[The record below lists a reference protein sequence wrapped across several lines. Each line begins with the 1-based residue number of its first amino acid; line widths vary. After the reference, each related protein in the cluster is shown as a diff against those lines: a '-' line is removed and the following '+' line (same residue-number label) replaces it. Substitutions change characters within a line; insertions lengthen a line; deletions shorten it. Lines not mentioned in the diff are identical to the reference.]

1 MVSKSE
7 FYVAGIMS
15 GTSLDGVDIA
25 LCHFL
30 RSDRGW
36 IFSIKKAKTYPYPD
50 VWKKQLVGAETS
62 SGIDLMLLHKAYG
75 AYLGELTLGF
85 LKGEERPDFISSHG
99 HTIFHQ
105 PARRLTFQ
113 LGDGAS
119 IAATTGITTI
129 SDFRSL
135 DVALGGQ
142 GAPLVPVGDELL
154 FGEYDQC
161 LNLGGFAN
169 ISVNENG
176 FRKAF
181 DICPVNIVLNHLSS
195 KYLGAEYDKDGERG
209 RNGTL
214 NTHLLDKLNR
224 LDYFRQAPPKSL
236 GKEWVLE
243 YMMPLIEAASV
254 SIEDKLR
261 TVYENIAIQLSSVI
275 NSLHGMRVLVT
286 GGGAYNKFLLELL
299 QTKTKR
305 QVIVPEREVV
315 DFKEALIFA
324 FLGVLKFLDQFKLLA
339 FLSFKF
345 LRVLCNSVYKFYFGV
360 NRAIGIKKRPLSCF
374 HIAHI
379 VSSP

>member
-1 MVSKSE
+1 VPKNE
-7 FYVAGIMS
+7 FDVAGIMS

-25 LCHFL
+25 LCHFS

-36 IFSIKKAKTYPYPD
+36 TFSIKKAKTYPYAD
-50 VWKKQLVGAETS
+50 AWKKLLVGAETS
-62 SGIDLMLLHKAYG
+62 SGLDLMLLHKAYG

-85 LKGEERPDFISSHG
+85 LKGEARPDFISSHG

-195 KYLGAEYDKDGERG
+195 KYLGAEYDKDGEWG
-209 RNGTL
+209 RSGTL
-214 NTHLLDKLNR
+214 NTRLLVKLNG
-224 LDYFRQAPPKSL
+224 LDYFRQVPPKSL

-243 YMMPLIEAASV
+243 YMMPLFEGASV
-254 SIEDKLR
+254 SIADKLR
-261 TVYENIAIQLSSVI
+261 TVYENIAIQLSATV
-275 NSLHGMRVLVT
+275 NSLQGTRVLVT

-299 QTKTKR
+299 QTKTNR

-324 FLGVLKFLDQFKLLA
+324 FLGVLKFLDLPNCLA
-339 FLSFKF
+339 S
-345 LRVLCNSVYKFYFGV
+345 VTGANVDNSGGV
-360 NRAIGIKKRPLSCF
+360 IHK
-374 HIAHI
+374 
-379 VSSP
+379 VSPV